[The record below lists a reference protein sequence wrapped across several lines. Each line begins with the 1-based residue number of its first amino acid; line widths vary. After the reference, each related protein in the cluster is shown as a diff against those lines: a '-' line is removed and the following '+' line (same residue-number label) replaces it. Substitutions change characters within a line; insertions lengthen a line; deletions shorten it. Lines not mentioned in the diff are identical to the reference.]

1 MKPIYSVFIS
11 EYNLTNKPDYE
22 KIGAILDKE
31 IQNHFMGKH
40 IATRCLS
47 MQDHPKMTLDTLIE
61 YIDKNGT
68 DKYDTERKMS
78 VAHDF
83 YTEKGVE
90 LFLSPVVVSPQL
102 KHMSEIIGD
111 FYEGA
116 MEDRGYAMKI
126 DLIVIYDLKKLELI
140 PIQYDDG
147 IGNDAF
153 KFKDSQNKHNA
164 VIGFIKILTSKA

>member
-1 MKPIYSVFIS
+1 MKPVYLVSVP
-11 EYNLTNKPDYE
+11 EYNLAQKPDYE
-22 KIGAILDKE
+22 KIGNTIDEE
-31 IQNHFMGKH
+31 IKKNFSDKH

-47 MQDHPKMTLDTLIE
+47 MQDHPNMTIDTLIE

-68 DKYDTERKMS
+68 DKYDIGKKMS

-90 LFLSPVVVSPQL
+90 LFASPIFVSPQL
-102 KHMSEIIGD
+102 KHMSEVIKD

-116 MEDRGYAMKI
+116 LEDRGYAVKI
-126 DLIVIYDLKKLELI
+126 DLILVYNLDKLELI

-153 KFKDSQNKHNA
+153 KFKNPKNKQEA
-164 VIGFIKILTSKA
+164 VLGFIKIQ

>member
-1 MKPIYSVFIS
+1 MKPVYSISIS
-11 EYNLTNKPDYE
+11 EYNLANKPEYE
-22 KIGAILDKE
+22 KVGGIIDAE
-31 IQNHFMGKH
+31 IKKYFMGKH

-47 MQDHPKMTLDTLIE
+47 MQDHPNMTIDSLVE

-68 DKYDTERKMS
+68 DKYNADRKMS

-83 YTEKGVE
+83 YAEKGVE
-90 LFLSPVVVSPQL
+90 LFVSPIFVSPQL
-102 KHMSEIIGD
+102 NHMSEVVAD

-116 MEDRGYAMKI
+116 LEDRGYAIKV
-126 DLIVIYDLKKLELI
+126 DLIAIYDLEKLELI

-153 KFKDSQNKHNA
+153 KFKDSHSKQEA
-164 VIGFIKILTSKA
+164 VLGFIKVL